1 MKFHVT
7 TLGCKVNTY
16 ESEALTQELLKAGYE
31 PTEAMQ
37 DASVHI
43 INTCAVTHVSDA
55 KSRQMIRKAVK
66 SNPHSTVCVIGC
78 YSQLDAKTVKSIP
91 GVDVVL
97 GTSQRDHLLDYIRQH
112 ETTKQ
117 QVVVVENIFKN
128 SRFDPLEVTSYSD
141 NTRAFLKIQDGCNN
155 YCTFCIIPVTRG
167 PIRSR
172 PAEDVINEAKRLVEQ
187 GFKEIVLTGIH
198 TAGYGEDFENYSF
211 SQLIEDLVREVPNLP
226 RIRISS
232 IEASQ
237 VSDHLIDVMKS
248 SGVVVDHLHMPIQ
261 AGSDNVL
268 KGMRRKYG
276 TAFFKDRVR
285 YLREKFP
292 DIAITTDVIVGFP
305 GEGEVE
311 FQETVDFIREIQFSA
326 LHVFP
331 YSIRRGTLAASMKNQ
346 VDAETKRLRV
356 TTLLNLGVTLEN
368 RYATSMLNRP
378 LQMLVESFHEDT
390 QEVHGYTTN
399 YIKVFVKGQKS
410 DINTII
416 NVKIVEVETDHIRGV
431 RV

>member
-16 ESEALTQELLKAGYE
+16 ESEAITQDLLKAGYQQ
-31 PTEAMQ
+31 TELMSE
-37 DASVHI
+37 ASVHI

-55 KSRQMIRKAVK
+55 KSRQMIRKAAK
-66 SNPHSTVCVIGC
+66 SNPDSTICVIGC
-78 YSQLDAKTVKSIP
+78 YSQLDAKAVKSIP

-97 GTSQRDHLLDYIRQH
+97 GTSQRDHLLDYIQQH
-112 ETTKQ
+112 QATNQ

-172 PAEDVINEAKRLVEQ
+172 PAHEVIEEAQRLVAQ

-198 TAGYGEDFENYSF
+198 TAGYGEDFDNYSF
-211 SQLIEDLVREVPNLP
+211 AQLISDLVRAVPNLP
-226 RIRISS
+226 RLRISS

-237 VSDHLIDVMKS
+237 VSDELIDVMKQS
-248 SGVVVDHLHMPIQ
+248 RVVVDHLHMPIQ
-261 AGSDNVL
+261 AGSDAIL

-276 TAFFKDRVR
+276 TQFFKDRVT
-285 YLREKFP
+285 YLRSRFP
-292 DIAITTDVIVGFP
+292 DMAITTDVIVGFP
-305 GEGEVE
+305 GETEKE
-311 FQETVDFIREIQFSA
+311 FQETVDFIREVQFSA

-331 YSIRRGTLAASMKNQ
+331 YSIRRGTLAASMKHQ
-346 VDAETKRLRV
+346 VDAETKKQRV
-356 TTLLNLGVTLEN
+356 TTLLNLSVTLEN
-368 RYATSMLNRP
+368 RYAKLMMNRE
-378 LQMLVESFHEDT
+378 LQLLVESFNEQT
-390 QEVHGYTTN
+390 GEVHGYTTN
-399 YIKVFVKGQKS
+399 YIKVFIKGDKS
-410 DINTII
+410 DINTLI
-416 NVKIVEVETDHIRGV
+416 NVKITSVENDHVTGIRV
-431 RV
+431 